1 MSTEKSGKC
10 FGEQLESN
18 QRSND
23 IKVPSAGSELSLT
36 RRGDL
41 REYLEKDLRDEK
53 TEYIGQHRL
62 IKNRESQDTSQIQ

>member
-1 MSTEKSGKC
+1 MK
-10 FGEQLESN
+10 SN

-23 IKVPSAGSELSLT
+23 IKVPSAGSELSQT

-41 REYLEKDLRDEK
+41 CEYLEKDSRDEK

-62 IKNRESQDTSQIQ
+62 IKNRGSQDTSQIQ